1 MCLPPLFGPSGGSAT
16 QSSGPQK
23 VEPAPALRP
32 PPKPRNIPSPRRVRE
47 ELDDDDAQL
56 ITGKKRSK
64 LKVDK
69 VKSGVK
75 QFDAIDPS
83 INLDAPEQGIPT
95 PK

>member
-1 MCLPPLFGPSGGSAT
+1 MCFGGGGGS
-16 QSSGPQK
+16 SSSSAPQK
-23 VEPAPALRP
+23 VEPAPTLRP
-32 PPKPRNIPSPRRVRE
+32 PPKPRHIPTPSRIRE

-64 LKVDK
+64 LKVEK

-75 QFDAIDPS
+75 QFDAIDPG
-83 INLDAPEQGIPT
+83 INLDSPEQGIPT

>member
-1 MCLPPLFGPSGGSAT
+1 MCFGGGGGST
-16 QSSGPQK
+16 
-23 VEPAPALRP
+23 PAPAPAPVTPAPTLRP
-32 PPKPRNIPSPRRVRE
+32 PPKPRDIPRPERIRE
-47 ELDDDDAQL
+47 ELDDDKAQL

-75 QFDAIDPS
+75 QFDAIDPA
-83 INLDAPEQGIPT
+83 INLDAPEQGIPN

>member
-1 MCLPPLFGPSGGSAT
+1 MCVFGGGSSAIA
-16 QSSGPQK
+16 QAAAPQP
-23 VEPAPALRP
+23 VSPAPTLRP
-32 PPKPRNIPSPRRVRE
+32 PPKPRNIPRPERIRE
-47 ELDDDDAQL
+47 ELDDDKAQL

-75 QFDAIDPS
+75 QFDAIDPA
-83 INLDAPEQGIPT
+83 INLDAPEQGIPN